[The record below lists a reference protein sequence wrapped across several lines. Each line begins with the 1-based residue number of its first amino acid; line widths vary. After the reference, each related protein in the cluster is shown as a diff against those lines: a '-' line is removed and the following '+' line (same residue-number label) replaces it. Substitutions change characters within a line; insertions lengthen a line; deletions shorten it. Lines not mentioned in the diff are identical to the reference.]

1 MKNVTILLQ
10 GKILQ
15 ETINFFVKYYPTQNL
30 VISTWIGCELD
41 FSKLPHSH
49 NVVLT
54 KLPKEGGHQNINFRL
69 PI

>member
-15 ETINFFVKYYPTQNL
+15 ETINFFVKHYPTQNV

-41 FSKLPHSH
+41 FSKIPNSY
-49 NVVLT
+49 NIILT
-54 KLPKEGGHQNINFRL
+54 KLPKEGGH
-69 PI
+69 